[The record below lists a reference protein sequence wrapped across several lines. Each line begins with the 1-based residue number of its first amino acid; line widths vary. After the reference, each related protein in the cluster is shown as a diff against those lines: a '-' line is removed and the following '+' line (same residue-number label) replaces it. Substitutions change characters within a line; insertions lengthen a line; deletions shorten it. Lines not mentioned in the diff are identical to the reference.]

1 MNKRQKEVIQHQ
13 LDSEKAVL
21 AQLEKQYKRA
31 LNDINN
37 KIRIFQSDELTPSRI
52 YHIQYQKALKKQ
64 VKAILEKLH
73 SDEFSTIQQFL
84 SNSYTDAFIGTF
96 YDIAGQGIP
105 IITPVD
111 QKAAVKAIMTDTRL
125 NKPLYDELGL
135 DINELKKAVSEEI
148 TRGLATGLTYE
159 DMARNLSFKTKAPLA
174 RANTIIR
181 TESHRIQQA
190 SAEDARQVSKS
201 KGADVVKQW
210 DATLDGDT
218 RPTHRQ
224 LDGQIRET
232 DKPFEANGKEAMYP
246 GDFGDPAEDCNCR
259 CVALTRARWAL
270 DEDELE
276 TLKERA
282 KFFGLDKTKDF
293 DNFKAKYIKATEQDD
308 TTSFWN
314 LSGGKADVNYSI
326 VLTNRFEEG
335 SETAKAVY
343 SKYIPQGGAVVNG
356 AYTGTPHHQEG
367 KVFMDYA
374 ADATNI
380 RGAGTTFFHEHGHL
394 VDFKAGR
401 ISHSDKYLKALKAD
415 VKALYAST
423 GKRDKRNAE
432 FAITM
437 MLSAERAKNKV
448 NGISDIVYGLTKGK
462 AGGIWYHDKK
472 YYVGYA
478 LQQEAFAHMFEV
490 SFSTEKQAL
499 MKKCFPTAWQVFC
512 ELMEGIK

>member
-13 LDSEKAVL
+13 LDAEKAVL
-21 AQLEKQYKRA
+21 ARLEKQYQQA
-31 LNDINN
+31 LTDIND
-37 KIRIFQSDELTPSRI
+37 KIRILQSDELTQSRI
-52 YHIQYQKALKKQ
+52 YHIQYQNALKKQ
-64 VKAILEKLH
+64 VEAALEKLH
-73 SDEFSTIQQFL
+73 SDEYSTIQQYL
-84 SNSYTDAFIGTF
+84 SSSYTDAFIGTF
-96 YDIAGQGIP
+96 YDVAGQGIP

-135 DINELKKAVSEEI
+135 DINELKKAVSAEI

-218 RPTHRQ
+218 RPTHRE

-232 DKPFEANGKEAMYP
+232 DEPFEANGKEAMYP

-282 KFFGLDKTKDF
+282 KFFGLDKTKNFDDF
-293 DNFKAKYIKATEQDD
+293 KKKYLNASAKTSQAKAPEPLKIQG
-308 TTSFWN
+308 
-314 LSGGKADVNYSI
+314 SGGIMKLPDI
-326 VLTNRFEEG
+326 PVLRSLG
-335 SETAKAVY
+335 AKAVNY
-343 SKYIPQGGAVVNG
+343 DIMDLA
-356 AYTGTPHHQEG
+356 TGDMYRLVEG
-367 KVFMDYA
+367 TKLTNVEVF
-374 ADATNI
+374 
-380 RGAGTTFFHEHGHL
+380 AGKG
-394 VDFKAGR
+394 V
-401 ISHSDKYLKALKAD
+401 HSEY
-415 VKALYAST
+415 
-423 GKRDKRNAE
+423 RNAYKYANAHGGNVE
-432 FAITM
+432 DWQH
-437 MLSAERAKNKV
+437 V
-448 NGISDIVYGLTKGK
+448 KG
-462 AGGIWYHDKK
+462 
-472 YYVGYA
+472 VGYVDTDEGERKA
-478 LQQEAFAHMFEV
+478 ELHWSQ
-490 SFSTEKQAL
+490 
-499 MKKCFPTAWQVFC
+499 C
-512 ELMEGIK
+512 ENIGKFDFFIKRWLDE

>member
-13 LDSEKAVL
+13 LDAEKAVL
-21 AQLEKQYKRA
+21 AQIEKQYKRA

-37 KIRIFQSDELTPSRI
+37 KIRIYQSDELTPSRI

-64 VKAILEKLH
+64 VTAILEKLY

-84 SNSYTDAFIGTF
+84 SNSYMDAFIGTF

-135 DINELKKAVSEEI
+135 DINELKKAVSAEI
-148 TRGLATGLTYE
+148 TRGLATGSTYE

-218 RPTHRQ
+218 RDTHRQ

-232 DKPFEANGKEAMYP
+232 NKKFSVGTKEAMYP

-282 KFFGLDKTKDF
+282 EFFGLDKTKNFDDF
-293 DNFKAKYIKATEQDD
+293 KQKYLNASAKTSPSKVPEPLNNQGKSGIMDVKKSTQRAMSNNGRTSKFHVLTQDEIEKVYED
-308 TTSFWN
+308 ADSLEIPRNILRFNEGDQTSFDDETGLIFIRGDILPDPYSILLRDN
-314 LSGGKADVNYSI
+314 LSQ
-326 VLTNRFEEG
+326 
-335 SETAKAVY
+335 KAVLAHEY
-343 SKYIPQGGAVVNG
+343 YGHYMSHPSHFRIGDWRDEFMASYNAAVNAPNLSEKDRRMLMLD
-356 AYTGTPHHQEG
+356 AY
-367 KVFMDYA
+367 D
-374 ADATNI
+374 
-380 RGAGTTFFHEHGHL
+380 
-394 VDFKAGR
+394 
-401 ISHSDKYLKALKAD
+401 
-415 VKALYAST
+415 
-423 GKRDKRNAE
+423 
-432 FAITM
+432 
-437 MLSAERAKNKV
+437 RAKEAGVTVTYNKKAREL
-448 NGISDIVYGLTKGK
+448 IYG
-462 AGGIWYHDKK
+462 HD
-472 YYVGYA
+472 
-478 LQQEAFAHMFEV
+478 
-490 SFSTEKQAL
+490 
-499 MKKCFPTAWQVFC
+499 
-512 ELMEGIK
+512 